1 MPIYEYRCT
10 RCGHQF
16 EVTQG
21 VGKTVDRCE
30 TCGGPVRKVFSS
42 VGIIFK
48 GSGFHVNDY
57 RKTPAPAD
65 GEGKAA
71 DGASKTD
78 ASKTGDVSKTDAA
91 SKGSEPSKAGAASRG
106 SEPSKAGTSKA
117 GDRSSEKSGSTA
129 ASGKRA
135 RPESS

>member
-30 TCGGPVRKVFSS
+30 ACGGPVRKVFSS

-57 RKTPAPAD
+57 RKTPAPTEGD
-65 GEGKAA
+65 GKEKAA
-71 DGASKTD
+71 DGASKPD
-78 ASKTGDVSKTDAA
+78 ASKAGDT
-91 SKGSEPSKAGAASRG
+91 SKAGAG
-106 SEPSKAGTSKA
+106 SKAGDSSKAGTPKADVSKA
-117 GDRSSEKSGSTA
+117 GGRPSEKSGSSA
-129 ASGKRA
+129 ASGAGTK
-135 RPESS
+135 SS